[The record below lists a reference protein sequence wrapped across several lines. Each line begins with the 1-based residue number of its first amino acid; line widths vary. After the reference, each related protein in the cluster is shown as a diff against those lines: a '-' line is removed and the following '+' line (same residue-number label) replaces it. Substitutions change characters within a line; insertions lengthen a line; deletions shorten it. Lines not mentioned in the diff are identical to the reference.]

1 MSATSASITAAVA
14 PLRARWQALAA
25 RERLVL
31 TLAGAV
37 LGALLV
43 WMIGV
48 RPALAT
54 LRSAP
59 AQLDTLDAQLQHMQR
74 LAAEV
79 RELRTLPPVNTAQA
93 EAALRATTERLGA
106 AARLTLQ
113 GDRATVSFNGV
124 AGESLAGWLGEVR
137 SAARAR
143 PIEASL
149 TRSPTGSY
157 SGTLVLALGT
167 PRP

>member
-1 MSATSASITAAVA
+1 MNASADSVATALA
-14 PLRARWQALAA
+14 PLRSRWQALAP

-31 TLAGAV
+31 GVAAAL
-37 LGALLV
+37 LGLLLV
-43 WMIGV
+43 WLIFV
-48 RPALAT
+48 RPAVAT

-59 AQLDTLDAQLQHMQR
+59 AQLDALDAQLQHMQR

-79 RELRTLPPVNTAQA
+79 RELRTLPPVNATQA

-124 AGESLAGWLGEVR
+124 AGEALAGWLGEVR

-149 TRSPTGSY
+149 TRSPGGSY
-157 SGTLVLALGT
+157 SGTLVLALGA
-167 PRP
+167 PRS